1 MSETIQVKDLCPADG
16 SVKKPK
22 RVGRGFGSG
31 HGKTATRG
39 YNGQGQR
46 SGESKKIGFEGGQ
59 MPLFRRTPK
68 KHHFQ
73 RPLRYLPEWA
83 EINVG
88 TLSEAFTGD
97 QPITPDLM
105 AERGLLPA
113 SEAYTEDGRAITVLK
128 FRYDGVRVLGN
139 GEVTRKLEVHA
150 SHFTKSAREK
160 IEAAGGKCVVIGEGA
175 VEGAEGQ

>member
-1 MSETIQVKDLCPADG
+1 MTVEVAELRPADG
-16 SVKKPK
+16 ATKKPK

-73 RPLRYLPEWA
+73 RPLRYLDQWA

-88 TLSEAFTGD
+88 ILNELFSGENA
-97 QPITPDLM
+97 ITADLV
-105 AERGLLPA
+105 AERGFAPSTKTLA
-113 SEAYTEDGRAITVLK
+113 DDGSLTTVLK
-128 FRYDGVRVLGN
+128 PRYAGIRILGS
-139 GEVTRKLEVHA
+139 GEVTKKLEVHA
-150 SHFTKSAREK
+150 HHFTKAAREK
-160 IEAAGGKCVVIGEGA
+160 IEAAGGKCVLLGEA
-175 VEGAEGQ
+175 EAEAEGGES

>member
-1 MSETIQVKDLCPADG
+1 MTFEVADLRPADG
-16 SVKKPK
+16 ATKKPK

-73 RPLRYLPEWA
+73 RPLRYLDHWA

-88 TLSEAFTGD
+88 ALNELFSGD
-97 QPITPDLM
+97 NPITADLV
-105 AERGLLPA
+105 AERGFAPGTKFV
-113 SEAYTEDGRAITVLK
+113 TEDGNVATVLK
-128 FRYDGVRVLGN
+128 PKFTGLRVLGA
-139 GEVTRKLEVHA
+139 GEVTKTLEVHA
-150 SHFTKSAREK
+150 HHFTKAAREK
-160 IEAAGGKCVVIGEGA
+160 IEAAGGKCVVIGAE
-175 VEGAEGQ
+175 EAEG

>member
-1 MSETIQVKDLCPADG
+1 MKLNELCPADG
-16 SVKKPK
+16 ATKKPK

-46 SGESKKIGFEGGQ
+46 SGESKKVGFEGGQ

-73 RPLRYLPEWA
+73 RPERYLPKFA

-88 TLSEAFTGD
+88 RIAEACSGD
-97 QPITPDLM
+97 KPITIEVL
-105 AERGLLPA
+105 AEVGLVPA
-113 SEAYTEDGRAITVLK
+113 SRIPTEDGGFTMALHK
-128 FRYDGVRVLGN
+128 GFDGVRVLGN
-139 GEVTRKLEVHA
+139 GEIGKPLEIHATYFTRG
-150 SHFTKSAREK
+150 AREK
-160 IEAAGGKCVVIGEGA
+160 IEAAGGKAILLAGEGTS
-175 VEGAEGQ
+175 EE

>member
-1 MSETIQVKDLCPADG
+1 MELQELTPAKG
-16 SVKKPK
+16 ATKKPK

-73 RPLRYLPEWA
+73 RPLRYLPQWV

-88 TLSEAFTGD
+88 RLAEAFSGD
-97 QPITPDLM
+97 NAITPDLM
-105 AERGLLPA
+105 AERGL
-113 SEAYTEDGRAITVLK
+113 
-128 FRYDGVRVLGN
+128 
-139 GEVTRKLEVHA
+139 
-150 SHFTKSAREK
+150 
-160 IEAAGGKCVVIGEGA
+160 
-175 VEGAEGQ
+175 